1 MQLFPGTKFCLSGSS
16 AWTSLQGWLHKT
28 IIPSFFMARCPG
40 LQPSNFLLDEECNQ
54 TAPLMFLWW
63 CPLIPFPIHTANTPG
78 VIVAIWH
85 TGLIN
90 NQDVQK
96 RRARWWV
103 SAASF
108 VRKHLIIS
116 DTTHTALLKHW
127 SEAWKKK
134 IILFSSTAMSHLYG
148 CTPKRNGKY
157 IAHNFAFLL

>member
-1 MQLFPGTKFCLSGSS
+1 
-16 AWTSLQGWLHKT
+16 
-28 IIPSFFMARCPG
+28 MARCPG
-40 LQPSNFLLDEECNQ
+40 LQPSNLLLDEECNQ

-63 CPLIPFPIHTANTPG
+63 CPLIPFPSHTANTSG
-78 VIVAIWH
+78 VIMAIWH

-96 RRARWWV
+96 RRALWWV

-116 DTTHTALLKHW
+116 NTTHTALLL
-127 SEAWKKK
+127 AWGMWGKK
-134 IILFSSTAMSHLYG
+134 IPFSSTAMSHLYG
-148 CTPKRNGKY
+148 RTPKRNRKY